1 MRSSMNGLAGRLLIG
16 LSLLTTAVLASGC
29 SDEESKAE
37 AIVRPVKVI
46 EVVAGESGRK
56 LEYSGAVK
64 ARYEINLAFRVNGKI
79 TERPVD
85 VGDRVRPGNLL
96 ARLDAADYELAVTRA
111 EADLRSAVKQVGTLK
126 LFKQRAETLYAKNAA
141 SKAELDQRTLAYDQ
155 ALSTEQSAIS
165 ALEQAKNQ
173 VAYTRLHADM
183 AGIVTAVNGEPGQ
196 VVGSGTPVVTV
207 AMDGEKE
214 VQVAVPETEITN
226 FAAGAAVKVRF
237 WSQQGMVLDGTVREV
252 AGSADPRS
260 RTFSVRVRIPDGPR
274 VLLGMTA
281 TVETQVGGGP
291 AGFDI
296 PVSAL
301 AEKDGNPVVWVVERA
316 SDTVRPR
323 SVRLGEFSDNGVV
336 VSEGLSPGEMVVS
349 AGTQFMR
356 DGMKVKVSAADAQQ
370 TAVNAA
376 PAAVVAR

>member
-1 MRSSMNGLAGRLLIG
+1 MNGLAGRLLIG
-16 LSLLTTAVLASGC
+16 LSLLMTAVLASGC

-37 AIVRPVKVI
+37 AVVRPVKVI
-46 EVVAGESGRK
+46 EVAAGESGRK

-79 TERPVD
+79 TERAVD
-85 VGDRVRPGNLL
+85 IGDRVRPGDLL

-173 VAYTRLHADM
+173 LAYTRLHADM

-226 FAAGAAVKVRF
+226 FVAGAAVKIRF

-260 RTFSVRVRIPDGPR
+260 RTFSVRVRIPDDPR

-291 AGFDI
+291 AGFNI

-301 AEKDGNPVVWVVERA
+301 AEKDGNPVVWVVERG

-323 SVRLGEFSDNGVV
+323 SVRLGEFSDDGVV

-356 DGMKVKVSAADAQQ
+356 DGMKVKVSTADAQ

-376 PAAVVAR
+376 PATVVAR

>member
-1 MRSSMNGLAGRLLIG
+1 MSSVKGVAGRLLIG
-16 LSLLTTAVLASGC
+16 LSLMATAALASGC
-29 SDEESKAE
+29 SEQESKAE
-37 AIVRPVKVI
+37 SVVRPVKVI
-46 EVVAGESGRK
+46 EVAASEKGRR

-64 ARYEINLAFRVNGKI
+64 ARYAINLAFRVNGKI

-85 VGDRVRPGNLL
+85 IGDRVRPGDIL

-111 EADLRSAVKQVGTLK
+111 EADLRSATKQVGTLR
-126 LFKQRAETLYAKNAA
+126 LFKERAETLYAKNAA
-141 SKAELDQRTLAYDQ
+141 SKSELDQRTLAYDQ

-173 VAYTRLHADM
+173 VAYTKLHADM

-196 VVGSGTPVVTV
+196 VVGSGTPVVTI

-214 VQVAVPETEITN
+214 VQVAVPETDIAN

-237 WSQQGMVLDGTVREV
+237 WSQQGTVLDGTVREV

-260 RTFSVRVRIPDGPR
+260 RTFSVRVRIPDDQR

-281 TVETQVGGGP
+281 TVEARVGGGP

-296 PVSAL
+296 PLSAL
-301 AEKDGNPVVWVVERA
+301 AERDGGPVVWLVDRDA
-316 SDTVRPR
+316 GTVRPR
-323 SVRLGEFSDNGVV
+323 SVRLGEFSDDGVMV
-336 VSEGLSPGEMVVS
+336 NEGLSPGDMVVS
-349 AGTQFMR
+349 AGTQFMS
-356 DGMKVKVSAADAQQ
+356 DGLKVKVSAADAQQ

-376 PAAVVAR
+376 PAAAVAR

>member
-1 MRSSMNGLAGRLLIG
+1 MMSSVNGLAGRLLIG
-16 LSLLTTAVLASGC
+16 LSLIMTAALATGC
-29 SDEESKAE
+29 SEEESKAE
-37 AIVRPVKVI
+37 PVVRPVKVI
-46 EVVAGESGRK
+46 EVAAVEKGRK

-85 VGDRVRPGNLL
+85 VGDRIRPGDVL
-96 ARLDAADYELAVTRA
+96 ARLDSADYELAVTRA
-111 EADLRSAVKQVGTLK
+111 EADLRSAAKQVGTLK

-141 SKAELDQRTLAYDQ
+141 SKSELDQRTLAYDQ

-173 VAYTRLHADM
+173 VAYTRLYADM
-183 AGIVTAVNGEPGQ
+183 VGIVTTVNGEPGQ
-196 VVGSGTPVVTV
+196 VVGSGTPVVTI

-214 VQVAVPETEITN
+214 VQVAVPETEIAN
-226 FAAGAAVKVRF
+226 FATGAAVKVRF

-260 RTFSVRVRIPDGPR
+260 RTFSVRVRIPDDPR

-281 TVETQVGGGP
+281 TIETEVGGGS
-291 AGFDI
+291 AGFDV
-296 PVSAL
+296 PLSAL
-301 AEKDGNPVVWVVERA
+301 AETGDGPVVWVVDREA
-316 SDTVRPR
+316 GTVHPR
-323 SVRLGEFSDNGVV
+323 SVRLGEFSDNGVR

-349 AGTQFMR
+349 AGTQFMS
-356 DGMKVKVSAADAQQ
+356 DSLKVKVSPEDAQQ
-370 TAVNAA
+370 AAANAA

>member
-1 MRSSMNGLAGRLLIG
+1 MSSVKGLAGRLLIG
-16 LSLLTTAVLASGC
+16 LSLIMAAALATGC
-29 SDEESKAE
+29 SEQESKAE
-37 AIVRPVKVI
+37 SVVRPVKVI
-46 EVVAGESGRK
+46 EVAAGEKGRR

-85 VGDRVRPGNLL
+85 IGDRVRPGDIL

-111 EADLRSAVKQVGTLK
+111 EADLRSATKQVGTLR
-126 LFKQRAETLYAKNAA
+126 LFKERAETLYAKNAA
-141 SKAELDQRTLAYDQ
+141 SKSELDQRTLAYDQ

-173 VAYTRLHADM
+173 VAYTKLHADM
-183 AGIVTAVNGEPGQ
+183 AGIVTAASGEPGQ
-196 VVGSGTPVVTV
+196 VVGSGTPVVTI

-226 FAAGAAVKVRF
+226 FAVGAAVQVRF
-237 WSQQGMVLDGTVREV
+237 WSQQGVVLNGAVREV

-260 RTFSVRVRIPDGPR
+260 RTFSVRVRIPDDQR

-281 TVETQVGGGP
+281 TVEARVGGGP

-296 PVSAL
+296 PLSAL
-301 AEKDGNPVVWVVERA
+301 AENDGGPVVWVIDRD
-316 SDTVRPR
+316 SGTVRPR
-323 SVRLGEFSDNGVV
+323 AVKLGEFSDNGVV
-336 VSEGLSPGEMVVS
+336 VREGLSSGEMVVS

-356 DGMKVKVSAADAQQ
+356 EGMKVKVSAADAQQ

-376 PAAVVAR
+376 PAAAVAR

>member
-1 MRSSMNGLAGRLLIG
+1 MKSSVHGLAGRLLIG
-16 LSLLTTAVLASGC
+16 LSLMVTAALATGC
-29 SDEESKAE
+29 NEEEGNAE
-37 AIVRPVKVI
+37 PVIRPVKVI
-46 EVVAGESGRK
+46 EVAAAEKGRK
-56 LEYSGAVK
+56 FEYSGAVK

-85 VGDRVRPGNLL
+85 IGDRVGPGDIL
-96 ARLDAADYELAVTRA
+96 ARLDSADYELAVTRA
-111 EADLRSAVKQVGTLK
+111 EADLRSASKQVGTLR
-126 LFKQRAETLYAKNAA
+126 LFKERAETLYAKNAA
-141 SKAELDQRTLAYDQ
+141 SKSELEQRTLAYDQ

-173 VAYTRLHADM
+173 VTYTKLHADM

-214 VQVAVPETEITN
+214 VQVAVPETDIAN

-237 WSQQGMVLDGTVREV
+237 WSQQGTVLDGTVREV

-260 RTFSVRVRIPDGPR
+260 RTFSVRVRIPDDPR

-281 TVETQVGGGP
+281 TVEMEVGVGS

-296 PVSAL
+296 PLSAL
-301 AEKDGNPVVWVVERA
+301 AEKDGGPVVWLVDRNA
-316 SDTVRPR
+316 GTVLPR
-323 SVRLGEFSDNGVV
+323 SIRLGEFSDDGVMV
-336 VSEGLSPGEMVVS
+336 NEGLSPGDMVVS
-349 AGTQFMR
+349 AGTQFMS
-356 DGMKVKVSAADAQQ
+356 DGLKVKISLAGSQE

-376 PAAVVAR
+376 PASVVAR